1 MRIQFTRMSVKA
13 AALAA
18 CGIVALAAT
27 TTAAASAVTAGRP
40 QAPAVTTAAAS
51 SVPVVVNC
59 RMHGQTRPRQYVLA
73 CADGNSYLARLRWKT
88 WGSSAALAKGRSV
101 FNDCTPRCVAG
112 HFHSFPVLVALW
124 RARPWPG
131 HAGQRYFTRVTIIYT
146 GRRSYRAGGTTHHLH
161 VTVTEPLS
169 AGGGA

>member
-40 QAPAVTTAAAS
+40 QAPAVRTAAAS

-59 RMHGQTRPRQYVLA
+59 RMHGRTRPHQYVLA
-73 CADGNSYLARLRWKT
+73 CADGNASLTRLRWKT
-88 WGSSAALAKGRSV
+88 WGTAAALATGRSV
-101 FNDCTPRCVAG
+101 FNDCTPSCVAG
-112 HFHSFPVLVALW
+112 HFHSFPVLATLW
-124 RARPWPG
+124 RPRPWPG

-146 GRRSYRAGGTTHHLH
+146 GRRTYRAGGRTHHLH
-161 VTVTEPLS
+161 VTATGPLS